1 MASVNLTITGLASV
15 SDFGVTMSGGRDQL
29 QKIQE
34 LAADIRSGKVKA
46 TSYSLTSSTSNA
58 VAASAE
64 VTATTSGSLG
74 TVIGGVTVTTAFT
87 TSQDGT
93 ATQAVADINAN
104 STVNKWVKATKSTS
118 TKFLV
123 TAIVPGNIGNGITLT
138 VTGTGAS
145 ATGSGRLASGTGA
158 DSPLLTY
165 TP

>member
-1 MASVNLTITGLASV
+1 MASLHVVISGLV
-15 SDFGVTMSGGRDQL
+15 SSAEFLDPVTLGKDQI

-34 LAADIRSGKVKA
+34 LAADLRSGAKDA
-46 TSYSLTSSTSNA
+46 TSYTVLASTTDA

-74 TVIGGVTVTTAFT
+74 TVIGGTTVTTSFT
-87 TSQDGT
+87 TDQDGT

-104 STVNKWVKATKSTS
+104 TTVNKWIKATKSVS
-118 TKFLV
+118 TKFIV
-123 TAIVPGNIGNGITLT
+123 TALVPGIFGNGITLT

-158 DSPLLTY
+158 DVVGQTY
-165 TP
+165 SI